1 MTHPGDFPPGLT
13 DPEGPIPEILSLEGQ
28 AIFVRKRIIQFWMAF
43 GLVATT
49 LQAVAVGLLVC
60 AVSVGAGL
68 MSDNPF
74 WLYFLQAPGVIVFV
88 IAFITYIREFV
99 QAVHNVKQPYNC
111 TSRPLVMAI
120 AILSAVAIL
129 SLAAEISVRSVWH
142 YEKEYS
148 SSGFPRR
155 TESALIAATA
165 IHLAATVLHF
175 IVAVI
180 VWRRLGKFVL
190 GAEAKPRSR
199 SSSRMTSFPATRYS
213 PAIET
218 AELVHT
224 RTFDPALSF
233 PAASH
238 APSQLAESRAMA
250 SAAMARSRAFD

>member
-1 MTHPGDFPPGLT
+1 M
-13 DPEGPIPEILSLEGQ
+13 
-28 AIFVRKRIIQFWMAF
+28 AIFAKKRIIQFWMAF

-180 VWRRLGKFVL
+180 VWRRLGKVML
-190 GAEAKPRSR
+190 GAEAQSKSR
-199 SSSRMTSFPATRYS
+199 SWPRRMFQRSAMQHS

-218 AELVHT
+218 AQLVHT